1 MIIDYKNLISKYD
14 ENLLSKL
21 RGFGEEEFLKFWVP
35 DSEKLKSIYN
45 LIDALVESQTFNAE
59 LINLDLAEEEKKDL
73 EKLLNIAINKI
84 EENKL
89 ILNIDKKK
97 YIDFKKENKK
107 VISGGK
113 KVKDGKILSRLDD
126 LKYDESISEKY
137 NEIERIIKKLNFNDK
152 KIKQEEK
159 DKKYILNLS
168 DNLKLEYYIN
178 IDSGVVTS
186 AFHNSKK
193 IDKKSIILD
202 ILCDQI
208 INKGILEVADHAAI
222 YVEHFL
228 RSKIENKNE
237 FGIFLPRN
245 SGGIFNLIEKNLRLS
260 RDDFYNKTNFEK
272 KDINKEY
279 KDTSKD
285 WIKLSFENQKAKIDK
300 ILEKNVFRQFNI
312 NSSDIILKRVIQGN
326 RLEFILSDNLKGDFE
341 DNKLFKIEQVL
352 KEKIDS
358 SIELLSIEEKDSNK
372 LRLSNAPKAV

>member
-1 MIIDYKNLISKYD
+1 MIIDYKNLINKYD

-45 LIDALVESQTFNAE
+45 LIDALVESQTYNAE
-59 LINLDLAEEEKKDL
+59 LINLDLAEEEEKDL

-84 EENKL
+84 ELNKL
-89 ILNIDKKK
+89 IIDINKKK

-107 VISGGK
+107 VISEVK
-113 KVKDGKILSRLDD
+113 KVKDAKILSKLDD

-137 NEIERIIKKLNFNDK
+137 NKIEKIIKKLNFNDK
-152 KIKQEEK
+152 KIKKEENEES
-159 DKKYILNLS
+159 YVLNLS
-168 DNLKLEYYIN
+168 DNSTLEYYIN
-178 IDSGVVTS
+178 IDSGVVTN
-186 AFHNSKK
+186 AFHNSKN

-202 ILCDQI
+202 TLCDQI
-208 INKGILEVADHAAI
+208 INKGISEVADHGVI

-228 RSKIENKNE
+228 RSQIKNIKE

-245 SGGIFNLIEKNLRLS
+245 SGGIFNLIEKNLRSS
-260 RDDFYNKTNFEK
+260 RDSFYNKVNIEK
-272 KDINKEY
+272 KEINKEY
-279 KDTSKD
+279 KDISKD
-285 WIKLSFENQKAKIDK
+285 WIKLSFEDQKSKINE
-300 ILEKNVFRQFNI
+300 ILEKNIFRQFNV

-341 DNKLFKIEQVL
+341 DNKLFKIEEVL

>member
-1 MIIDYKNLISKYD
+1 MIIDYKNLINQYD

-21 RGFGEEEFLKFWVP
+21 RGFGEQEFLKFWVP

-45 LIDALVESQTFNAE
+45 LIDALVESQTYNAE
-59 LINLDLAEEEKKDL
+59 LINLDLAEEEEKDL

-84 EENKL
+84 EKNK
-89 ILNIDKKK
+89 ITINNNKKK

-107 VISGGK
+107 VISEVK
-113 KVKDGKILSRLDD
+113 KVKDAKILPKLDD

-137 NEIERIIKKLNFNDK
+137 NEIEKIIKKLNFNDK
-152 KIKQEEK
+152 KINKEENEES
-159 DKKYILNLS
+159 YVLNLS
-168 DNLKLEYYIN
+168 DNSTLEYYIN
-178 IDSGVVTS
+178 IDSGVVTN
-186 AFHNSKK
+186 AFHNSKN

-202 ILCDQI
+202 TLCDQI
-208 INKGILEVADHAAI
+208 INKGISEVADHGVI

-228 RSKIENKNE
+228 RSQIKNIKE

-245 SGGIFNLIEKNLRLS
+245 SGGIFNLIEKNLRSS
-260 RDDFYNKTNFEK
+260 RDSFYNKVNIEK
-272 KDINKEY
+272 KEINKEY

-285 WIKLSFENQKAKIDK
+285 WIKLSFEDQKSKINE
-300 ILEKNVFRQFNI
+300 ILEKNIFRQFNV

-341 DNKLFKIEQVL
+341 DNKLFKIEEVL